1 MGPPTVPPRVFAGL
15 SLVQNVILRP
25 STEEWRRGTVKKIW
39 QMAWVMSQF
48 FARVLD
54 VLIKFERLSWLSI
67 SAVPYHQITIKEWL
81 PEIFPTPGNFH

>member
-1 MGPPTVPPRVFAGL
+1 
-15 SLVQNVILRP
+15 
-25 STEEWRRGTVKKIW
+25 
-39 QMAWVMSQF
+39 MSQF

-81 PEIFPTPGNFH
+81 PEIFPGDKTHPKLCRKFYKAPMGVPTLRDFILMAPILLFY